1 MGAQG
6 SPGTGSPGTGSPGT
20 ASGGYRSNFQN
31 TLERRFG
38 RSRGD
43 AVYLLFT
50 GFVAM
55 LVPGFTAFILGYP
68 LLFPSLSPTVFTIFR
83 NPLSATSSPRN
94 TVVGH
99 FAAIAVGFVVLWAFG
114 LQNEP
119 SVLQEGVTLPRVWA
133 AATAVAVSESLLT
146 AIRRPHTPAGTTT
159 LLVSLGLFTT
169 PVQILSLAGGIV
181 LITYTGWA
189 INRAL
194 GVPVPVWSPNNDQ

>member
-1 MGAQG
+1 MSTRG
-6 SPGTGSPGTGSPGT
+6 SSEVVPEN
-20 ASGGYRSNFQN
+20 YRSNIHHI
-31 TLERRFG
+31 LEQRLG
-38 RSRGD
+38 QSRGD

-55 LVPGFTAFILGYP
+55 LVPGFAALILSYP

-94 TVVGH
+94 TIIGHFLAIVVG
-99 FAAIAVGFVVLWAFG
+99 FFVLWIFG
-114 LQNEP
+114 LAGEP

-146 AIRRPHTPAGTTT
+146 ATRRPHTPAGTTT

-169 PVQILSLAGGIV
+169 PSQLLSLAGGIL
-181 LITYTGWA
+181 LITYTGW
-189 INRAL
+189 IVNRAL
-194 GVPVPVWSPNNDQ
+194 GVPVPVWAPRDQ